1 MRWPKAKL
9 IFQREVR
16 DQLRDRRTLFMIVV
30 LPVLLY
36 PALGLGMVQ
45 LTLKFGKEEKRI
57 GLVGGEFLPSQPP
70 LLDPSGTLFDV
81 SVFHFSGNQRF
92 YKVLQSP
99 DWNKQSL
106 LEGKIDVLILVP
118 PTTAQLLDKGWQA
131 HLQVLR
137 NGINDNSEAAY
148 RAVLSILD
156 RWEERIVAGR
166 MEQMGKGATFA
177 DPIQLGEEESDI
189 SAAADRSGTAWGKV
203 FPFLLV
209 LMALTGAFYPAIDLC
224 AGEKERGTM
233 ETLLITPAARGE
245 IVLGK
250 FLTIFLFSVATTI
263 FNLSSMGLTFAQ
275 IASLAPM
282 GAGERFTPPT
292 FLAICWM
299 LILMLP
305 LAGFFSA
312 LCMALAVFARST
324 KEGQYYLMPM
334 FLIVTPLIF
343 LTLVPGVELNPFY
356 SLVPV
361 TNVALLLRALMLNQ
375 YETAMVYLLPVLIPT
390 VLYGYL
396 ALRYAVEQFH
406 REEVLFREAE
416 RFSLGI
422 WIRHL
427 LRDKEA
433 LPTVGEAWFCY
444 ILMLLLR
451 WYTTGRFPI
460 NLEGQIASQL
470 VLIGFPPTV
479 MALLL
484 TKSARRTLSLCMPRV
499 TPLLLAIPLAVCL
512 HPLAM
517 EWNDVLKRFYPVSE
531 DVTSVLEKMMEGA
544 ESWKLLLALAIVP
557 AICEEIAFRGFLF
570 AGLRRKHPVG
580 RAIVVS
586 SVLFGIFH
594 MVPQQMLTASVLGLI
609 LGLFVVRSGSIFPAM
624 LFHVTHN
631 GIVVLRG
638 IFEVEKLPLANV
650 ALGLGVA
657 GAAVLLGFLYWL
669 PNADER

>member
-16 DQLRDRRTLFMIVV
+16 DQLRDRRTLFMIFV

-45 LTLKFGKEEKRI
+45 LTLKFGQEEKKI
-57 GLVGGEFLPSQPP
+57 GLVGAKYLPAKPP
-70 LLDPSGTLFDV
+70 LVDASGKHFDK
-81 SVFHFSGNQRF
+81 SLFHFEQNQPYYR
-92 YKVLQSP
+92 VLERE
-99 DWNKQSL
+99 DWTKQSL
-106 LEGKIDVLILVP
+106 LDSKIDVLIVVP
-118 PTTAQLLDKGWQA
+118 AATNQLLEKGWQA
-131 HLQVLR
+131 HLHVMR

-156 RWEERIVAGR
+156 RWEEKIVADR
-166 MEQMGKGATFA
+166 MSQLGKGVTFA
-177 DPIQLGEEESDI
+177 DPIQLGEEQSDI

-275 IASLAPM
+275 IANLAPL

-292 FLAICWM
+292 FQAICWM

-334 FLIVTPLIF
+334 FLVVTPLIF

-406 REEVLFREAE
+406 REDVLFREAE
-416 RFSLGI
+416 RFSVGI

-444 ILMLLLR
+444 VFMLLLR

-460 NLEGQIASQL
+460 NLDGQVASQL
-470 VLIGFPPTV
+470 VLIGFPPVV

-484 TKSARRTLSLCMPRV
+484 TQSARRTLSLCMPRV

-512 HPLAM
+512 HPVAVAWS
-517 EWNDVLKRFYPVSE
+517 EVLKQYYPVSDE
-531 DVTSVLEKMMEGA
+531 VTSVVEQITKDASHWTLF
-544 ESWKLLLALAIVP
+544 LALALVP
-557 AICEEIAFRGFLF
+557 AICEEVAFRGFIL
-570 AGLRRKHPVG
+570 AGLRRKHPAG
-580 RAIVVS
+580 RAIVIS

-594 MVPQQMLTASVLGLI
+594 MVPQQMLNASALGLI
-609 LGLFVVRSGSIFPAM
+609 LGLFLVRSGSLFPAM

-631 GIVVLRG
+631 GLMVLRDVFG
-638 IFEVEKLPLANV
+638 LEQLPRPNLWIGLGMVGTV
-650 ALGLGVA
+650 ALL
-657 GAAVLLGFLYWL
+657 VLLYRL
-669 PNADER
+669 PNADDA